1 MKKRITRL
9 FCLLF
14 CLILCL
20 GCIPACQKADPLSQN
35 GIRSVNIIKKERVE
49 ILVTLNSSLLKEHKG
64 ERICLYELFPGET
77 VADLS
82 DKAPVAEKKAK
93 ASVNFRIPLEE
104 NGIDRLYSSFVV
116 AFSDGTL
123 ISQKTFG
130 VKNPEF
136 LATEERQFPWVGTP
150 KGLITSNAEDAWSM
164 GASHTVIP
172 LRLSELL
179 NGTDTT
185 RFNDDQYLYSAA
197 VLKVLDDQIFRA
209 SSTGMQV
216 SVELILDNI
225 PSLGTAAAMLDLL
238 NGRYASDSDY
248 GFVSAWMISPEEN
261 IDAQTAAE
269 VAHLAQLA
277 LRSHYSNGRIFLLCG
292 GKTYTK
298 TADFFSVAS
307 QSLSELGVF
316 EWGAVV
322 RPSCEKA
329 PWEGSEEDMMTVDQI
344 PALFKF
350 LAGDQILCK
359 PSYLAVSG
367 LSFSSSDREKQA
379 ASIAYSYQLSVASGA
394 TMVFY
399 DDGNS
404 ELFGLL
410 DENGDQ
416 TPASRV
422 FETMDLGLSGEDSA
436 MVESLSHGGY
446 SKITQSLSRKE
457 LTGTATVGSD
467 GQKNTIL
474 YDFSGK
480 DTHGFSAV
488 GGLSA
493 PSCEESVS
501 MGRPVL
507 YTWLSAESAAEGEG
521 VRKILPNGQALENA
535 FSISLRMLLQNLET
549 PTSRVTLRLDGIS
562 KNGSQRITFEASAEL
577 ENDSR
582 WQTAIFY
589 IGSFVAEA
597 DLSQPCVMTLYT
609 DTSAPKDT
617 EYLLWLDSVD
627 IRKPEKQLSEVVYL
641 AIALGAVV
649 IGFLLIFLIYRLTS
663 RKRPARKAKYR
674 R

>member
-1 MKKRITRL
+1 MKRRITRL

-14 CLILCL
+14 CLLLCA
-20 GCIPACQKADPLSQN
+20 GCFPACKKADSLSQN
-35 GIRSVNIIKKERVE
+35 GIRSVNIIKKERIE
-49 ILVTLNSSLLKEHKG
+49 ILVTLNSAMLEEHKG
-64 ERICLYELFPGET
+64 ERVCLYELLPGET
-77 VADLS
+77 VEDLT
-82 DKAPVAEKKAK
+82 DKDPVAEKKAK
-93 ASVNFRIPLEE
+93 ASVNFRVPLEE
-104 NGIDRLYSSFVV
+104 NGINRLYSSFVA

-123 ISQKTFG
+123 ISEKTFG

-136 LATEERQFPWVGTP
+136 LAAETRQFPWVGTP

-164 GASHTVIP
+164 GSSHTVIS

-179 NGTDTT
+179 SGTDAI

-197 VLKVLDDQIFRA
+197 VLQALDHQILKA
-209 SSTGMQV
+209 SGTGMQV
-216 SVELILDNI
+216 SVELILDSL

-238 NGRYASDSDY
+238 NGRYASDSEY
-248 GFVSAWMISPEEN
+248 GFVSAWMISPE
-261 IDAQTAAE
+261 DAVDAESAAE
-269 VAHLAQLA
+269 VTRLARLA
-277 LRSHYSNGRIFLLCG
+277 LRSHYSNGRIFLLYG

-307 QSLSELGVF
+307 QRLSELGVF
-316 EWGAVV
+316 EWGAAV
-322 RPSCEKA
+322 RPSCEMA
-329 PWEGSEEDMMTVDQI
+329 PWEESEDDMMTVAQI

-350 LAGDQILCK
+350 LMGDQILCK

-367 LSFSSSDREKQA
+367 LSFASADREKQA
-379 ASIAYSYQLSVASGA
+379 ASIAYSYQLAVAAGA
-394 TMVFY
+394 NMVFY

-410 DENGDQ
+410 DENGGQ
-416 TPASRV
+416 TSASRV

-436 MVESLSHGGY
+436 MVESLSHNHY

-457 LTGTATVGSD
+457 LTGTASSGSD

-474 YDFSGK
+474 YDFSEK

-488 GGLSA
+488 GGLTE
-493 PSCEESVS
+493 PSCEESAS

-507 YTWLSAESAAEGEG
+507 YTWLSAESTADGEG
-521 VRKILPNGQALENA
+521 VRKLLPNGQALENA

-627 IRKPEKQLSEVVYL
+627 IRKPEKQLGEIVYL
-641 AIALGAVV
+641 VIALGAVLV
-649 IGFLLIFLIYRLTS
+649 GFFLIFLIYRLTNK
-663 RKRPARKAKYR
+663 KRSARKAGYR